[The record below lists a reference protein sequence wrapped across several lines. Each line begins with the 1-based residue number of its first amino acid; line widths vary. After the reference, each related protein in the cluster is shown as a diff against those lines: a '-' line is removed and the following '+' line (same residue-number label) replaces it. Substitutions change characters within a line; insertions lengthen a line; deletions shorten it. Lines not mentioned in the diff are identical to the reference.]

1 MQSSNELLPYQRT
14 DFDGLFEA
22 MDGYPVII
30 RLIDP
35 PLHEFMPDEEKLFE
49 EVITMRVKGETE
61 GLAEKEKLLA
71 SIRAMHESNP

>member
-1 MQSSNELLPYQRT
+1 MILADTSEERTTALNELLPTQRK

-35 PLHEFMPDEEKLFE
+35 PLHEFMPVEEKLCW
-49 EVITMRVKGETE
+49 KKSSPC
-61 GLAEKEKLLA
+61 A
-71 SIRAMHESNP
+71 